1 VPTELRDYQF
11 EIIGKYHAEV
21 SAGRR
26 RILLVAP
33 TGSGKTVVAGAVV
46 ADVEQRGQRILFLA
60 HRRELIRQTSRK
72 LHDLGIDHGIL
83 ADGFPAR
90 LHEPVQ
96 IAMIQT
102 LHARAVRSTK
112 MLLPEADI
120 VIVDEAHHARA
131 KTYAK
136 LLEHYPQA
144 IVLGPTATPCRGD
157 GRGLGNTFD
166 TMIECPPVQALIDGG
181 YLVPTIVYAPTTP
194 NLKGVRVR
202 QRRLR

>member
-1 VPTELRDYQF
+1 
-11 EIIGKYHAEV
+11 
-21 SAGRR
+21 
-26 RILLVAP
+26 
-33 TGSGKTVVAGAVV
+33 
-46 ADVEQRGQRILFLA
+46 
-60 HRRELIRQTSRK
+60 
-72 LHDLGIDHGIL
+72 
-83 ADGFPAR
+83 
-90 LHEPVQ
+90 
-96 IAMIQT
+96 
-102 LHARAVRSTK
+102 VRSTK

-144 IVLGPTATPCRGD
+144 IVLGLTATPCRGD